1 MSSYSHQTEAHRVH
15 PAQVAGFFYPA
26 EAEPLRQLIA
36 TMRDHARPDGG
47 VAPKAVVAPH
57 AGIVYSGAVAATAFG
72 AWAKRPDP
80 PRRIVIAGPAHR
92 VAFRGLAIH
101 PATAWITPLGEAEV
115 ARDLHLRLA
124 EARAAAVDARPF
136 AGEHSLE
143 MHLVML
149 QAMLPAPFEILPI
162 LVGDAEPRRVAEA
175 LRLVWGGPETAIAIS
190 SDLSHFL
197 DRASAEAIDSGTGRL
212 IETLEGPSLEG
223 RRACGFLPIMGALDI
238 AAERDMRASG
248 LHLATS
254 ADVGADASR
263 VVGYG
268 AFAIEYAASAR
279 LAEADRTLL
288 LSTAMAGLSAAARRG
303 GEAPSLALEGRL
315 SPALTS
321 TRASFVT
328 LTQGGKLRGCIGSP
342 APRRSLIEDAMTN
355 AVQAGF
361 SDPRFPPLT
370 EAELDSL
377 SLDVSILSHPRSVP
391 ARSEAQLAAALEPDR
406 DGLILGAGSLRALF
420 LPSVWRQLPDGREF
434 VRRLMQKAGL
444 DGWPDGIEAARFRVE
459 TFGAPWR
466 RIEPGDIAPAR
477 IDEAPRALH

>member
-1 MSSYSHQTEAHRVH
+1 MSNRAHQTEAHQVH
-15 PAQVAGFFYPA
+15 PAQVAGLFYPA
-26 EAEPLRQLIA
+26 ESERLRQLIG
-36 TMRDHARPDGG
+36 TMRDDARPDGG

-72 AWAKRPDP
+72 PWARRPDP
-80 PRRIVIAGPAHR
+80 PRRIIIVGPAHR

-101 PATAWITPLGEAEV
+101 PAMAWMTPLGEAPV
-115 ARDLHLRLA
+115 ARDFHLRLA
-124 EARAAAVDARPF
+124 EAGAAAVDARPF

-162 LVGDAEPRRVAEA
+162 LVGDADPRRVAEA
-175 LRLVWGGPETAIAIS
+175 LRLVWGGPETVIAIS

-197 DRASAEAIDSGTGRL
+197 DRASAEAIDSDTRRR
-212 IETLEGPSLEG
+212 IEMLEAPALDG
-223 RRACGFLPIMGALDI
+223 RRACGFLPIMGALEI

-268 AFAIEYAASAR
+268 AFALEYAASAR
-279 LAEADRTLL
+279 LAEADRALL

-303 GEAPSLALEGRL
+303 GQAPLLALEGRL
-315 SPALTS
+315 SPSLTS
-321 TRASFVT
+321 MRASFVT

-342 APRRSLIEDAMTN
+342 APRRSLIEDAMAN

-370 EAELDSL
+370 EAELDAL
-377 SLDVSILSHPRSVP
+377 SLDLSILSHARPVP
-391 ARSEAQLAAALEPDR
+391 ARSEAELAAALEPDR
-406 DGLILGAGSLRALF
+406 DGLILGAGSRRALF
-420 LPSVWRQLPDGREF
+420 LPSVWRHLPDGREF
-434 VRRLMQKAGL
+434 VRQLILKAGL
-444 DGWPDGIEAARFRVE
+444 DGWPDGIEASRFRVE
-459 TFGAPWR
+459 SFGAPWHR
-466 RIEPGDIAPAR
+466 VEPADIAPAR
-477 IDEAPRALH
+477 IGEARVLH